1 MLLRMSRTRTSAFW
15 LLHRSADAPLG
26 ARAHMCVYPAGKPAE
41 EQAEASASAVSCIF
55 IQSRDRWC
63 HSRECELPA
72 CVDLAAHG
80 EFVARDMAI
89 ASCRSLAT
97 HMTYTAFAL
106 DARNILSMAG
116 TTQVVLTR
124 DPERPPR
131 SWSCRLTTGHTRCVS
146 THALWRRAS
155 QLATNPV
162 STPQTPITTGPRVR
176 LRTSGDEWRAS
187 PVRVMRRKAEPSVR
201 AHPAF
206 SGPGQRARLG
216 PSHTI

>member
-1 MLLRMSRTRTSAFW
+1 MLSRMSRMRTSAFW

-80 EFVARDMAI
+80 KFVARDMAI

-97 HMTYTAFAL
+97 HMTYTASAL
-106 DARNILSMAG
+106 GCTQHINHGGDDPGRSDAGPG
-116 TTQVVLTR
+116 TPPAQLVLQTDHGAHAVR
-124 DPERPPR
+124 V
-131 SWSCRLTTGHTRCVS
+131 HTRLVAES
-146 THALWRRAS
+146 ITASDQPRLNPPNPHYHRA
-155 QLATNPV
+155 
-162 STPQTPITTGPRVR
+162 
-176 LRTSGDEWRAS
+176 
-187 PVRVMRRKAEPSVR
+187 
-201 AHPAF
+201 
-206 SGPGQRARLG
+206 
-216 PSHTI
+216 